1 MKEDELVEFW
11 EPMSFP
17 VALAESLADM
27 TAHRPY
33 KLVDCS
39 QEQKSGRKRIIIKH
53 YGEHQVYRCIMQWDD
68 KMLQYYK
75 DREAIFLQANWMK
88 MVRDMDEGLLEQGPR
103 P

>member
-17 VALAESLADM
+17 VELAESLADM

-39 QEQKSGRKRIIIKH
+39 QEQKTGRKRIIIKH
-53 YGEHQVYRCIMQWDD
+53 YGEHQIYRCIMQWHEDN
-68 KMLQYYK
+68 
-75 DREAIFLQANWMK
+75 AIVRAMPMFLQMNWKK